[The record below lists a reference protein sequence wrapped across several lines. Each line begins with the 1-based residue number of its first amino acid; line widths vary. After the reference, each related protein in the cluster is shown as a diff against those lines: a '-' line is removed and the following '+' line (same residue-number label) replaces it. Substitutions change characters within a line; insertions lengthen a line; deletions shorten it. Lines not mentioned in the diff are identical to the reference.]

1 MMSTPSSSQSKQ
13 DSDIQYVYLQ
23 RPPYTNKQFFHPLAF
38 ILTYRYLQWQPLHN
52 NNSHQSTSQTTNSQ
66 LINGWQKVCTKPHVI
81 SQHLTCTIYYWSL
94 LFFFFWFLFLLIYF
108 DFDFDFISPYNG
120 HLLTTKAFPRPQAGH
135 CGGVPLYQY
144 RQSVFLN

>member
-13 DSDIQYVYLQ
+13 DSDIQYLYLQ
-23 RPPYTNKQFFHPLAF
+23 PPSYTNKQFFHPLAF
-38 ILTYRYLQWQPLHN
+38 ILTFRYLQWQPLHN

-94 LFFFFWFLFLLIYF
+94 LFFFGFCFYWYILILILILILYLPITATSWQRRLSLVPKLAIVEGSDCTNTDRVYF
-108 DFDFDFISPYNG
+108 
-120 HLLTTKAFPRPQAGH
+120 
-135 CGGVPLYQY
+135 
-144 RQSVFLN
+144 